1 MDLNIKKKYMI
12 FNLVVA
18 ATKDNRPYLRMVLS
32 DDTGSAINAIMFDS
46 NKLDFTPEKGFI
58 VEVTGALQQ
67 YNGVAQLKVTG
78 MEKTEGI
85 DVADFLPKSAN
96 DPSDMEVEL
105 KAVLA
110 TNIKSPYFKKLVDMF
125 LEDENVFPLFTVKP
139 AAKSVHHAYIH
150 GLLEHTLSMVKLS
163 ALVADYY
170 GKDVNKELLVMG
182 ALFHDV
188 GKVMEIDSDNAF
200 EYTDEGKL
208 LGHLLLGIE
217 LLNSYTGAIEDF
229 PPKAKMLLI
238 HLIASHHGQLEFGS
252 PKRPKTKEA
261 IILHLVDNIDAKLA
275 TFDSVFEKEDVKPGN
290 WSSYDRIMERQLYR
304 HDLIPE

>member
-12 FNLVVA
+12 FNLVTA

-46 NKLDFTPEKGFI
+46 NKLDFTPEKGLI

-78 MEKTEGI
+78 MEKTEGV
-85 DVADFLPKSAN
+85 DVGDFLPKSAN
-96 DPSDMEVEL
+96 DPSAMEVEL
-105 KAVLA
+105 KEVLSN
-110 TNIKSPYFKKLVDMF
+110 NIKSPYFKKLMDVF
-125 LEDENVFPLFTVKP
+125 LEDESVFPLFTVKP

-217 LLNSYTGAIEDF
+217 LLNRYMGEIEDF
-229 PPKAKMLLI
+229 PPKAKTLLI

-275 TFDSVFEKEDVKPGN
+275 TFDAVFEKEDIKQGS